1 MLARPVPGALRWAFL
16 ALLMLFG
23 GLPAAEATTALPGSQ
38 AEAERPTAAAP
49 GPLRKTVIYVQRMQA
64 SLQRDLTRAVREM
77 KSADSS
83 GPFFFL
89 ALLSFLYGIF
99 HAAGPGHGKV
109 VISSYLLAH
118 ESRVKRGIQL
128 AFLSSTA
135 QAFSAVALVGLFALL
150 LDFSRL
156 ETTGQ
161 VRWLEIASYA
171 LIVGIG
177 GWMLYATLRGKRCGH
192 DHGPGHDHGSVNE
205 GADRP
210 GRLRLG
216 HMAAL
221 VMAVGIRP
229 CSGAIIVLLFTLAQ
243 GMFLAGVGA
252 TFAMAVG
259 TAITVSALALFTV
272 LSRKAAMR
280 VAGGN
285 SVWAGRINK
294 GLGIAG
300 SLAVLLFGV
309 LLLAAALD
317 QSRPLGV
324 Y

>member
-1 MLARPVPGALRWAFL
+1 MSTGRS
-16 ALLMLFG
+16 ALLVLLLLLG
-23 GLPAAEATTALPGSQ
+23 GVPSALAANPLK
-38 AEAERPTAAAP
+38 AAP
-49 GPLRKTVIYVQRMQA
+49 SEVAEPSLAEPGLWRKSIVYVQRMQA
-64 SLQRDLTRAVREM
+64 SLQRDLTGAVRKM
-77 KSADSS
+77 KGSDSLA
-83 GPFFFL
+83 PFFTL
-89 ALLSFLYGIF
+89 AMLAFFYGIF

-109 VISSYLLAH
+109 VISSYLLAN

-128 AFLSSTA
+128 AFLSSLV
-135 QAFSAVALVGLFALL
+135 QALSAIALVCVFAVL

-156 ETTGQ
+156 KTTGQ
-161 VRWLEIASYA
+161 TRWLEVASYG
-171 LIVGIG
+171 LIVLVGL
-177 GWMLYATLRGKRCGH
+177 WMLFSTLRGKGCGH
-192 DHGPGHDHGSVNE
+192 DHGHNHDASAEDIGQE
-205 GADRP
+205 GRSP
-210 GRLRLG
+210 LG

-280 VAGGN
+280 VAGAN
-285 SVWAGRINK
+285 SLWEGRIDK
-294 GLGIAG
+294 GLAVTG
-300 SLAVLLFGV
+300 SLAVSLFGV
-309 LLLAAALD
+309 LLLVAALD
-317 QSRPLGV
+317 QPRPLGA

>member
-1 MLARPVPGALRWAFL
+1 
-16 ALLMLFG
+16 
-23 GLPAAEATTALPGSQ
+23 
-38 AEAERPTAAAP
+38 
-49 GPLRKTVIYVQRMQA
+49 MQA
-64 SLQRDLTRAVREM
+64 I
-77 KSADSS
+77 SA
-83 GPFFFL
+83 
-89 ALLSFLYGIF
+89 I
-99 HAAGPGHGKV
+99 V
-109 VISSYLLAH
+109 
-118 ESRVKRGIQL
+118 
-128 AFLSSTA
+128 
-135 QAFSAVALVGLFALL
+135 LVGVFALL

-171 LIVGIG
+171 LIIAIG
-177 GWMLYATLRGKRCGH
+177 GWMLYSTLRGKSCGH
-192 DHGPGHDHGSVNE
+192 DHGPGHDHGAGHGE
-205 GADRP
+205 P
-210 GRLRLG
+210 EITGRSPLG

-280 VAGGN
+280 VAGAN
-285 SVWAGRINK
+285 SVWEGRINK
-294 GLGIAG
+294 GLGVTG
-300 SLAVLLFGV
+300 SLAVSLFGV
-309 LLLAAALD
+309 LLLVAALD
-317 QSRPLGV
+317 QSRPLGA